1 MRTPQ
6 KKGPRFPPVEMVD
19 SDGAYLL
26 FPTRFCKTEGC
37 AVQLTSRNRYGQALL
52 CRPCSRVHG
61 GEYVPV
67 SRATKDRNLTT
78 DGRELHRLLDSFLC
92 GATHKERFDVLNSKL
107 TDFALHALMR
117 CR

>member
-6 KKGPRFPPVEMVD
+6 KKGPRFPPIEA
-19 SDGAYLL
+19 SDDQGSYLI

-37 AVQLTSRNRYGQALL
+37 AVQLTNRNRYGQALL
-52 CRPCSRVHG
+52 CRPCSRVHA

-67 SRATKDRNLTT
+67 SRVTKDRNLTIPA
-78 DGRELHRLLDSFLC
+78 RELHSLLDKFLC
-92 GATHKERFDVLNSKL
+92 DATQRERFDVLNSKL
-107 TDFALHALMR
+107 MDYALHALMR